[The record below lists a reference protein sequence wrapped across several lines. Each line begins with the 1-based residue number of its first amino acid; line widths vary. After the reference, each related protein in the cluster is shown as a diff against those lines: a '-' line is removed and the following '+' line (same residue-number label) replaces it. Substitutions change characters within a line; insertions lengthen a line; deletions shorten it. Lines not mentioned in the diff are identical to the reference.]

1 MRSEILQYLVDKLR
15 EKTETDYINAET
27 RLDALPRDVV
37 QDVMA
42 DAAENFA
49 LGSGA
54 SGTVADLADV
64 IDASVRIGMD
74 D

>member
-42 DAAENFA
+42 DAAESFA
-49 LGSGA
+49 QGSGA

-64 IDASVRIGMD
+64 IDAAVRIGMD